1 MVSAQVYRW
10 NRQPLWKTPANAS
23 ASLFW
28 RGLRVLL
35 IILVGIGGFFG
46 AVMRYLVTEWM
57 QYIFRAFP
65 LPYGTI
71 TVNITGCLLIGLL
84 AGLSENRNLLGP
96 ETRALLLIG
105 VLGGFTTFSA
115 FSYETVELLRDGK
128 SMAAFS
134 NVGLQVC
141 LGLAAVWVGYSV
153 SQFS

>member
-1 MVSAQVYRW
+1 M
-10 NRQPLWKTPANAS
+10 
-23 ASLFW
+23 
-28 RGLRVLL
+28 LL
-35 IILVGIGGFFG
+35 ILLVGIGGFFG
-46 AVMRYLVTEWM
+46 AVMRYLVTEWA
-57 QYIFRAFP
+57 QDIFRTLS

-115 FSYETVELLRDGK
+115 FGYETIELLRDGEA
-128 SMAAFS
+128 MAAFS

-141 LGLAAVWVGYSV
+141 LGLAAVWVGYSA
-153 SQFS
+153 SQLS

>member
-1 MVSAQVYRW
+1 M
-10 NRQPLWKTPANAS
+10 
-23 ASLFW
+23 
-28 RGLRVLL
+28 LL
-35 IILVGIGGFFG
+35 ILLVGIGGFIG
-46 AVMRYLVTEWM
+46 AVMRYLVTDWV
-57 QYIFRAFP
+57 QDIFRAFS

-105 VLGGFTTFSA
+105 VLGGFTTFST
-115 FSYETVELLRDGK
+115 FSYETLELLRAGE

-141 LGLAAVWVGYSV
+141 LGLAAVWVGYFA
-153 SQFS
+153 SQISYGNLT

>member
-1 MVSAQVYRW
+1 M
-10 NRQPLWKTPANAS
+10 
-23 ASLFW
+23 
-28 RGLRVLL
+28 LL
-35 IILVGIGGFFG
+35 ILLVGIGGFFG

-57 QYIFRAFP
+57 QDIFRAFS
-65 LPYGTI
+65 LPCGTI

-84 AGLSENRNLLGP
+84 AGLSENRNLLGQP
-96 ETRALLLIG
+96 TRALLLIG

-141 LGLAAVWVGYSV
+141 LGLAAVWVGYSA
-153 SQFS
+153 SQLS